1 MLKIKFFVEWL
12 VMLKASLFI
21 LSSLVCSQVMAATWQ
36 DLQSLLP
43 KGTQVSYLVV
53 DAKNHKTIASFQ
65 DEILKTPASVQ
76 KLLTATT
83 AKLELGENFR
93 YQTVIEGDGQGVIG
107 GVFQGDLNLHFSGDP
122 TLTRAHLK
130 KMLTDLKGL
139 GIQSIDGDFVLN
151 NSHFNGYQWSNGQ
164 PWNDLSVCYTS
175 PSNAIIV
182 NRNCVY
188 GNLSVKE
195 AEDTKATLFVPD
207 YEPILVTS
215 DIDVVTNKQRNEEF
229 CALEVNRDSH
239 NKFHLWGCMVP
250 RKRAFPLSFA
260 INDPEHYAQQI
271 IEMELK
277 SVGIDLSGEVKID
290 SQEKAYEKSAI
301 LALYQSPPLA
311 DLLTRM
317 LKRSDN
323 LIADSIFKTIG
334 GHYYQQPGNFR
345 NGAQAMREILK
356 KHKVDLENAYIADGS
371 GLSRHNLMSAEL
383 LITVMKFVYQQD
395 KKLHL
400 MDSLAVSGVDGTL
413 KYHRGVND
421 EALKGKIIAKTGSLK
436 GVANLVGVVKSDL
449 GDRFFVL
456 MINGYNRAYSST
468 NAKQPRSKDAS
479 VYLFEKAFFN
489 RIYSGD
495 NS

>member
-1 MLKIKFFVEWL
+1 
-12 VMLKASLFI
+12 MLKASLFI
-21 LSSLVCSQVMAATWQ
+21 LGSLVCSQSIAETWQ

-53 DAKNHKTIASFQ
+53 DAKNHNKIASFQ
-65 DEILKTPASVQ
+65 DETLRTPASVQ

-93 YQTVIEGDGQGVIG
+93 YQTIIEGDKQGVIG

-122 TLTRAHLK
+122 TLTRRHLK

-139 GIQSIDGDFVLN
+139 GINSIDGDFLLN

-188 GNLSVKE
+188 GNLSIKE
-195 AEDTKATLFVPD
+195 SDDTKATLFIPE
-207 YEPILVTS
+207 YEPIEVTS
-215 DIDVVTNKQRNEEF
+215 NVNVVTAKERDTQF
-229 CALEVNRDSH
+229 CALEVERDNH
-239 NKFHLWGCMVP
+239 NKYHLWGCMVP

-271 IEMELK
+271 IAAELK
-277 SVGIDLSGEVKID
+277 EVGIELTGKVKID
-290 SQEKAYEKSAI
+290 STIKSYDKSAI
-301 LALYQSPPLA
+301 LTSYQSPLLGE
-311 DLLTRM
+311 LLTKM

-345 NGAQAMREILK
+345 NGAKAMREILK
-356 KHKVDLENAYIADGS
+356 KHNVNLENAYIADGS

-383 LITVMKFVYQQD
+383 FISVLQFVYQQD
-395 KKLHL
+395 RKLKL
-400 MDSLAVSGVDGTL
+400 LDSLAVSGVDGTL

-421 EALKGKIIAKTGSLK
+421 EILKGKIIAKTGSLK

-456 MINGYNRAYSST
+456 MINGYNLT
-468 NAKQPRSKDAS
+468 NNPGDAALKRSKKAS

-489 RIYSGD
+489 RIYTGNDS
-495 NS
+495 